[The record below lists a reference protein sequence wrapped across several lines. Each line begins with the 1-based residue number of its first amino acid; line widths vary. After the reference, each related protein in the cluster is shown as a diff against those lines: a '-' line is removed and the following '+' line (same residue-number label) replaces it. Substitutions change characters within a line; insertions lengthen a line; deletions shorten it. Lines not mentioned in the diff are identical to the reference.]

1 MSKSIKKIETLTP
14 EVMPEK
20 EANVHRS
27 EHLLFIAQQID
38 EDFQEFGKLENQ
50 AAFRALRIGTNLIR
64 IKEMLP
70 HGEFDKW
77 VAENIKDIR
86 RTQAYNFR
94 QLAEAFIRR
103 KKLKGGAAF
112 LLCAPE
118 KDEDPKAKKI
128 TQLAFDFLGEGSL
141 NDVFRRY
148 GIRQGL
154 PLGGHHPAKNG
165 KTETTEE
172 LKRINAEAEWRV
184 LMENMHKAG
193 LEKKTWAYLP
203 KVQIQ
208 LIDGLLTDLKRE
220 IRKALA

>member
-1 MSKSIKKIETLTP
+1 
-14 EVMPEK
+14 MPEK
-20 EANVHRS
+20 EAKEGQMCTS
-27 EHLLFIAQQID
+27 GAHLQLIAQQID
-38 EDFQEFGKLENQ
+38 EDFQEFGKLENL
-50 AAFRALRIGTNLIR
+50 AAYRALRIGLNLIR
-64 IKEMLP
+64 AQELLP
-70 HGEFDKW
+70 RGEFETW
-77 VAENIKDIR
+77 MQENVKEVKR
-86 RTQAYNFR
+86 RQAYNFK
-94 QLAEAFIRR
+94 QLAAAFVRR
-103 KKLKGGAAF
+103 KKLKDGSAF
-112 LLCAPE
+112 LLLEGIEPGE
-118 KDEDPKAKKI
+118 NKDDPKAKKI